1 MSLENLQQLSI
12 NKYFYLLLIL
22 LPKYSVSLTN
32 TKIFHIYVYLKQIN
46 FLINSVNKST
56 LNAIFYN
63 TKKLINKRPVK
74 AYFICDSLAARY
86 KHNSKSFLQFKIFKK
101 QTVHTVKKSF
111 SYSKKILNFLKFYTP
126 NKNHNF
132 NKFNSFN
139 ITKRLFLSKAL
150 IFTTLW
156 YFFFFKKKLD
166 ILPDLKKKKKLIFF
180 NGHKQLLWK
189 MRKARYAHWTFR
201 TRGKLNKRRYDKL
214 LGFELHKNIKTTILQ
229 FLSFIFFVTY
239 FITLSWKQ
247 IILLQSYNI
256 FIYNGLSVN
265 AVITFA
271 YRKVLELPCGRNLL
285 YFNKYKTYLYKTTLK
300 TSKFF
305 YKKIK
310 LMRRGLKVI
319 DKNIKIPNLVKNL
332 QINKQLFGK
341 NITYDPSLNI
351 LLFIYPIPRVE
362 HNINWKITNTSVL
375 SLQNWRYNFN

>member
-180 NGHKQLLWK
+180 NGHKQLL
-189 MRKARYAHWTFR
+189 
-201 TRGKLNKRRYDKL
+201 
-214 LGFELHKNIKTTILQ
+214 
-229 FLSFIFFVTY
+229 
-239 FITLSWKQ
+239 
-247 IILLQSYNI
+247 
-256 FIYNGLSVN
+256 
-265 AVITFA
+265 
-271 YRKVLELPCGRNLL
+271 
-285 YFNKYKTYLYKTTLK
+285 
-300 TSKFF
+300 
-305 YKKIK
+305 
-310 LMRRGLKVI
+310 
-319 DKNIKIPNLVKNL
+319 
-332 QINKQLFGK
+332 
-341 NITYDPSLNI
+341 
-351 LLFIYPIPRVE
+351 
-362 HNINWKITNTSVL
+362 
-375 SLQNWRYNFN
+375 